1 MDIGKFTKLTLTF
14 SMLIIC
20 MNGIGQNDSKDIFSD
35 KVKFEDFVFTNTHY
49 PLIDFVSNTE
59 GKAVYK
65 YELNDIYKIY
75 QIKIIHSSGSNTLDW
90 EGIRLLYLIP
100 RQDNKYPTSEISI
113 NFKLADNKIY
123 RISEVLE
130 DPPEFPGGEAK
141 MMKFIAQNLHYPPE
155 AADVSIQ
162 GKIICGF
169 VVEKDGSIG
178 TVEIVRPLDR
188 SFDAEAMRVIKRMP
202 NWKTGKIKGKP
213 VRVYCIVPIIIKLQ

>member
-1 MDIGKFTKLTLTF
+1 MDIGKFPKLILTI
-14 SMLIIC
+14 SMITIC
-20 MNGIGQNDSKDIFSD
+20 MNGIGQNNNNVIFSE
-35 KVKFEDFVFTNTHY
+35 KGKFEDFVYTNTHY
-49 PLIDFVSNTE
+49 PLIDFINNIE
-59 GKAVYK
+59 GTVVYK
-65 YELNDIYKIY
+65 YELDSIYKTY
-75 QIKIIHSSGSNTLDW
+75 QFKIVHSSGSNTLDQ

-213 VRVYCIVPIIIKLQ
+213 VRVYCIVPIKIKLQ